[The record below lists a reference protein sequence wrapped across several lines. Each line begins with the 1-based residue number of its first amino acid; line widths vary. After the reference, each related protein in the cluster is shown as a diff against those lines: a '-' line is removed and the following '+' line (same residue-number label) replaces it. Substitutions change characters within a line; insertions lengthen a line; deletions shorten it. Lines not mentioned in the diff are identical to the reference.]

1 MDQLAWV
8 DKSQVDD
15 IFSNAAYSNKIKKQG
30 YGCGH
35 SDYSDILRVYIT
47 DMVGPH
53 CSPLP

>member
-1 MDQLAWV
+1 MDQLTRV

-15 IFSNAAYSNKIKKQG
+15 ILSNAAYSNKIKKQG

-47 DMVGPH
+47 DMVRPL
-53 CSPLP
+53 CSPLL